1 MSKSRSIASKGKSD
15 VKESTDSSTTLE
27 DDDKDDKKGVDR
39 SSTVIARDG
48 TEDVKMNHVRGSGAG
63 AQIRASHSQSDPVAV
78 ARKSEIIRSTELLL
92 EAISSNDFE
101 SYARLCDP
109 NMTAFEPEAIGNL
122 VEGLDF
128 HKFYFDNLKSNRN
141 NTNTSILNPH
151 VHLLGDDAAAIA
163 YVRVT
168 QNIDKSGQPHTH
180 QSEETRIWHR
190 RDGRWVNVHFHR
202 SIATADSNPF
212 IVKTTN

>member
-1 MSKSRSIASKGKSD
+1 MSWYFHYTLLSARSIASKGKSD

-27 DDDKDDKKGVDR
+27 DDDKDDKKQVDR

-63 AQIRASHSQSDPVAV
+63 AQIRASHSQSDPVSL

-92 EAISSNDFE
+92 EAISCNDFE

-109 NMTAFEPEAIGNL
+109 NLTAFEPEAIGNL

-128 HKFYFDNLKSNRN
+128 HKFYL
-141 NTNTSILNPH
+141 TI
-151 VHLLGDDAAAIA
+151 
-163 YVRVT
+163 
-168 QNIDKSGQPHTH
+168 
-180 QSEETRIWHR
+180 
-190 RDGRWVNVHFHR
+190 
-202 SIATADSNPF
+202 
-212 IVKTTN
+212 